1 MAAERRLASCL
12 APGKVR
18 AMLDLSL
25 LGRLNFQ
32 HAAPTK
38 PPLPP
43 GRHDL
48 GLFEERDY
56 VLVVPEGIDATGPT
70 PLVTLFH
77 GGGGSAEKIM
87 PILRGH
93 AEQNRFLLLVP
104 QSLFPTWDIVIAG
117 NGPDRE
123 RLDIGLAEVAARFT
137 LDPAHFAFAGHSDGG
152 SYSLS
157 TGLSNGRIVT
167 HILAFSAGFMTVLAQ
182 EGAPRVF
189 IAHGRQDTQTPI
201 ETAGRAHAAKLRAA
215 GYDLQYVEY
224 DGPHA
229 SQPPMVALGVDF
241 FLADRVRG

>member
-1 MAAERRLASCL
+1 M
-12 APGKVR
+12 VR

-25 LGRLNFQ
+25 LGRLQFQ

-48 GLFEERDY
+48 GLFDERDY
-56 VLVVPEGIDATGPT
+56 VLIVPEGIDPARPT
-70 PLVTLFH
+70 PFMSLFH
-77 GGGGSAEKIM
+77 GGGGSAEKIL
-87 PILRGH
+87 PIMRHH
-93 AEQNRFLLLVP
+93 AEARGFLLLVP

-123 RLDIGLAEVAARFT
+123 RLDIGFAEVASRFT
-137 LDPAHFAFAGHSDGG
+137 LDPGHFAFAGHSDGG

-157 TGLSNGRIVT
+157 TGLSNGHLVS

-182 EGAPRVF
+182 EGEPKVF
-189 IAHGRQDTQTPI
+189 IAHGQNDTQTPI
-201 ETAGRAHAAKLRAA
+201 RTAGRSHAAKLRAA
-215 GYDLQYVEY
+215 GYELTYVEH

-229 SQPPMVALGVDF
+229 SQPPMVQLGVDY
-241 FLADRVRG
+241 FLDAIERPA

>member
-1 MAAERRLASCL
+1 MTDDSLDFAAGFA
-12 APGKVR
+12 
-18 AMLDLSL
+18 LDLSL
-25 LGRLNFQ
+25 LGRLNFK
-32 HAAPTK
+32 HAAPTR
-38 PPLPP
+38 PALPP

-48 GLFEERDY
+48 GLFETRDY
-56 VLVVPEGIDATGPT
+56 VLIVPEGIDPVRPT

-93 AEQNRFLLLVP
+93 AESRGFLLLVP

-123 RLDIGLAEVAARFT
+123 RLDIGLAEVASRFA
-137 LDPAHFAFAGHSDGG
+137 LDPTHFAFAGHSDGG

-167 HILAFSAGFMTVLAQ
+167 HIMAFSAGFMTVLAQ
-182 EGAPRVF
+182 EGEPKVF
-189 IAHGRQDTQTPI
+189 IAHGTQDTQTPI
-201 ETAGRAHAAKLRAA
+201 DTAGRSHARKLNAA

-224 DGPHA
+224 EGPHA
-229 SQPPMVALGVDF
+229 SQPAMVALGVEF
-241 FLADRVRG
+241 FLKDWQRPG

>member
-1 MAAERRLASCL
+1 M
-12 APGKVR
+12 VR

-25 LGRLNFQ
+25 LGRLAFT

-38 PPLPP
+38 PLLPP

-48 GLFEERDY
+48 GLFDTRDY
-56 VLVVPEGIDATGPT
+56 VLVVPEGIDAARPT

-93 AEQNRFLLLVP
+93 AEERGFLLLVP

-123 RLDIGLAEVAARFT
+123 RLDVGLKEVASRFT

-157 TGLSNGRIVT
+157 TGLSNGHIVS

-182 EGAPRVF
+182 EGSPKVF
-189 IAHGRQDTQTPI
+189 IAHGQQDTQTPI
-201 ETAGRAHAAKLRAA
+201 GTAGRSHAAKLRRA
-215 GYDLQYVEY
+215 GYELTYIEHP
-224 DGPHA
+224 GPHA
-229 SQPPMVALGVDF
+229 SQPDMVKLGVEY
-241 FLADRVRG
+241 FLKGVAAKG